1 MKTIDL
7 GALTIWTA
15 AEALRDGCFTSVEL
29 VESLLEAVRRRNP
42 ALNAYIWI
50 DEADALAQA
59 AAADAARA
67 SGHPGA
73 LLGVPLAIKDNISV
87 AGQPCGCAS
96 RILESY
102 RAPFDATVIAR
113 LRAAGAL
120 FVGRTN
126 MDEFAL
132 GSTTESSAH
141 GPAFNPVKPGLV
153 PGGSSGGSAAAV
165 AGGLALGALGSD
177 TGGSVRQPAAFCGCV
192 GLKPSYG
199 RLSRYGAV
207 ACASS
212 LDQIGPMTR
221 DVRDAALLLG
231 IMAGA
236 DPRDATCLDQPVPDY
251 VAACEG
257 GVRGLRLGMPR
268 EYFVDGM
275 HPEVAA
281 RVREAADRCREMGAE
296 IVEVSLPHT
305 AYAVATYYIVMTAE
319 VSANL
324 ARYDGI
330 RYGRRAA
337 GVDGVQELYCRTR
350 AGLFGS
356 EVKRRILLGTYV
368 LSAGYFDAYYMKAL
382 KVRTLIRRDFD
393 EAFEKVDVLM
403 TPTSPTPA
411 FRKGEKVAN
420 PLTMYLSDIYTSSI
434 NLAGI
439 PGVSLPAGMSPEGL
453 PIGMQLIAPAFEDA
467 RLIRVAYAFEQ
478 ARGISH
484 LRPAL

>member
-236 DPRDATCLDQPVPDY
+236 DPHDATCLDQPVPDY
-251 VAACEG
+251 VAACG
-257 GVRGLRLGMPR
+257 DGVRGMRLGLPR

-281 RVREAADRCREMGAE
+281 RVREAAERCRAMGAE

-330 RYGRRAA
+330 RYGRRAE
-337 GVDGVQELYCRTR
+337 GVGTMQDLYCRTR
-350 AGLFGS
+350 ARLLGS

-368 LSAGYFDAYYMKAL
+368 LSSGYYDAYYLRGLKA
-382 KVRTLIRRDFD
+382 RTLIRRDFEEVFQTCD
-393 EAFEKVDVLM
+393 ALLAPVA
-403 TPTSPTPA
+403 PQPA
-411 FRKGEKVAN
+411 FPCGTGRDD
-420 PLTMYLSDIYTSSI
+420 PLALYLGDIYTVPAS
-434 NLAGI
+434 LAGVCA
-439 PGVSLPAGMSPEGL
+439 VSVPAGATAAGL
-453 PIGMQLIAPAFEDA
+453 PVGLQVLGPAFAEGRVLRIAAACEAAGRRAED
-467 RLIRVAYAFEQ
+467 
-478 ARGISH
+478 
-484 LRPAL
+484 RP

>member
-1 MKTIDL
+1 MKKIDL
-7 GALTIWTA
+7 GTLTIRA
-15 AEALRDGCFTSVEL
+15 AADALREGRCTSVEL
-29 VESLLEAVRRRNP
+29 VGALLEAVRRRNP
-42 ALNAYIWI
+42 ALNAYLWI
-50 DEADALAQA
+50 DEDDALSQA

-67 SGHPGA
+67 AGRTGA

-96 RILESY
+96 RILDGY
-102 RAPFDATVIAR
+102 RAPFDATVIGR

-132 GSTTESSAH
+132 GSSTESSAY
-141 GPAFNPVKPGLV
+141 GPAFNPAKPGHV

-165 AGGLALGALGSD
+165 AGSLALGALGSD

-192 GLKPSYG
+192 GFKPSYG

-257 GVRGLRLGMPR
+257 GVRGLRLGLPR
-268 EYFVDGM
+268 EYFVEGM

-281 RVREAADRCREMGAE
+281 RVREAAERCRAMGAE

-330 RYGRRAA
+330 RYGRRAE
-337 GVDGVQELYCRTR
+337 GVATTRDLYCRTR
-350 AGLFGS
+350 ARLLGS

-368 LSAGYFDAYYMKAL
+368 LSSGYYDAYYLRGLKA
-382 KVRTLIRRDFD
+382 RTLIRRDFEEVFQTCD
-393 EAFEKVDVLM
+393 ALLAPVA
-403 TPTSPTPA
+403 PQPA
-411 FRKGEKVAN
+411 FPCGTGRDD
-420 PLTMYLSDIYTSSI
+420 PLALYLGDIYTVPAS
-434 NLAGI
+434 LAGVCA
-439 PGVSLPAGMSPEGL
+439 VSVPAGATAAGL
-453 PIGMQLIAPAFEDA
+453 PVGLQVLGPAFAEGRVLRIAAACEAAGRRAED
-467 RLIRVAYAFEQ
+467 
-478 ARGISH
+478 
-484 LRPAL
+484 RP

>member
-7 GALTIWTA
+7 GALTIRTA
-15 AEALRDGCFTSVEL
+15 AEALREGRFTSVEL
-29 VESLLEAVRRRNP
+29 VESLLKAVRRGNP

-50 DEADALAQA
+50 DETDALSQA

-67 SGHPGA
+67 AGHAGA

-96 RILESY
+96 RILEGY

-132 GSTTESSAH
+132 GSTTESSAR
-141 GPAFNPVKPGLV
+141 GPTFNPAKPGHV

-251 VAACEG
+251 VAVCGE

-324 ARYDGI
+324 ARFDGI

-368 LSAGYFDAYYMKAL
+368 LSSGYYDAYYLRGLKA
-382 KVRTLIRRDFD
+382 RTLVRRDF
-393 EAFEKVDVLM
+393 EQAFQTCDALLAPVA
-403 TPTSPTPA
+403 PQPA
-411 FRKGEKVAN
+411 FPCGTGRDD
-420 PLTMYLSDIYTSSI
+420 PLALYLGDIYTVPAS
-434 NLAGI
+434 LAGVCALSV
-439 PGVSLPAGMSPEGL
+439 PVGATAAGL
-453 PIGMQLIAPAFEDA
+453 PVGLQVLGPAFEERRVLRIAAACEAAA
-467 RLIRVAYAFEQ
+467 R
-478 ARGISH
+478 
-484 LRPAL
+484 RPEDRP